1 MEQWR
6 RLPIQALVLATP
18 APMFWSITKAF
29 FQLWQLIF
37 ISYTGFA
44 KKLPLWISLKTNPYG
59 IVGSVWATLH
69 HWGLLRN
76 VSVQNGPN

>member
-29 FQLWQLIF
+29 FLNQHMGLFSRNSRKVIF
-37 ISYTGFA
+37 WDALFDTPAPMY
-44 KKLPLWISLKTNPYG
+44 WG
-59 IVGSVWATLH
+59 IDAFFFV
-69 HWGLLRN
+69 N
-76 VSVQNGPN
+76 